1 MALSNQEIAQK
12 LRRHASELAR
22 AGSNLY
28 RVRAFRSAAMAV
40 MGLPRE
46 VSDLV
51 AKGDARLLERV
62 PGIGPS
68 LADTIARYSLTP
80 DDRVAAEESA
90 RRSANLSAA

>member
-1 MALSNQEIAQK
+1 MALTNQEIAQK
-12 LRRHASELAR
+12 LRRHATEMAR

-46 VSDLV
+46 VADIV
-51 AKGDARLLERV
+51 AKGESGVLERV

-68 LADTIARYSLTP
+68 LADTIARYSRTP
-80 DDRVAAEESA
+80 DDRVSAEESA
-90 RRSANLSAA
+90 RRSAGVSAA

>member
-46 VSDLV
+46 VSDIV
-51 AKGDARLLERV
+51 ARGDGRMLERV

-68 LADTIARYSLTP
+68 LAETIARYSISP
-80 DDRVAAEESA
+80 DERVAAEESA
-90 RRSANLSAA
+90 RHSAGQNAA